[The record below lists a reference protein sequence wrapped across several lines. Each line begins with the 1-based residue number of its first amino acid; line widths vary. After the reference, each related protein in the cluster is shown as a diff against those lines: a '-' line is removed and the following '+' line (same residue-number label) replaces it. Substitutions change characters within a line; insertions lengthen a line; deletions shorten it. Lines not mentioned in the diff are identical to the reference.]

1 MLADPVDTAIEPAPY
16 LADVADGPDEASAWW
31 VRAKDGTRIRVG
43 HWPGGDKGTILMFP
57 GRTEYI
63 EKYGR
68 LARDMVA
75 RGYGMVA
82 VDWRGQGLADRP
94 AHRRDMGHV
103 VSFDEYREDVA
114 AMRQVLDQIAP
125 PKPWFLIGH
134 SMGGAIGLRALH
146 DGLPIT
152 RAVFTAPMWG
162 IQMSPFLRSIS
173 GIVMGLSGPLGL
185 DTKFAPTTGPAE
197 PMAFENNP
205 LTSDRDNF
213 DYMSRQV
220 AEHPDLALGGPSIRW
235 VNAALRESSTL
246 LAMPAPDTPALTILG
261 ELERIVEPS
270 AIKARMAHWPGGR
283 LDLIKGAEHEVLME
297 APAMRDGILDAI
309 VTWFEGDSSA
319 A

>member
-1 MLADPVDTAIEPAPY
+1 MMRPDPTTPSIDPAPY
-16 LADVADGPDEASAWW
+16 LADVADGPEDASTWW
-31 VRAKDGTRIRVG
+31 VTAEDGTRIRVG
-43 HWPGGDKGTILMFP
+43 YWPGGSKGTILMFP

-68 LARDMVA
+68 LARDMAA
-75 RGYGMVA
+75 RGFGMVA
-82 VDWRGQGLADRP
+82 IDWRGQGLADRP

-103 VSFDEYREDVA
+103 VSFDEYRQDVA
-114 AMRQVLDQIAP
+114 AVRQVLDQIAP
-125 PKPWFLIGH
+125 PKPWYLIGH

-146 DGLPIT
+146 DGIPVD

-185 DTKFAPTTGPAE
+185 DTRFAPTTGPAE
-197 PMAFENNP
+197 AMVFDGNP

-235 VNAALRESSTL
+235 VNAALRETDAL
-246 LAMPAPDTPALTILG
+246 MAMPAPPVDALTILG
-261 ELERIVEPS
+261 ALERIVEPA
-270 AIKARMAHWPGGR
+270 AIKERMARWPGGR
-283 LDLIKGAEHEVLME
+283 LDVIDGAEHEVLME
-297 APAMRDGILDAI
+297 APGMRDGILTSIAD
-309 VTWFEGDSSA
+309 WFERKS
-319 A
+319 